1 MKLIEKIIIHDTLNK
16 KLFSDDD
23 KLYPEVKDRIL
34 DIVTEFLDYSELDL
48 NIADIQL
55 VGSNVS
61 YNYTEDSDLDVHIIT
76 NFDLI
81 DAPKELLQAL
91 YNAKKSQFNDKFDI
105 KIRGIDVEM
114 YVQDINAGIHSNG
127 IYSVLDDDWIKF
139 PDKITGVTQYVFPD
153 EMQDWTNHVN
163 KVISEKN
170 YEKVIDAINKIYM
183 IRSKGLATDGEFGKG
198 NQLFKEIRSAGLL
211 DKLKDA
217 LIDIM
222 SNRLSL
228 EELSRSQIL
237 SRDF

>member
-1 MKLIEKIIIHDTLNK
+1 MKLIEKVIIHDTLNK

-23 KLYPEVKDRIL
+23 KLLPEVRDKIL
-34 DIVTEFLDYSELDL
+34 DIVTQFLDYTELDL

-61 YNYTEDSDLDVHIIT
+61 YTYSDDSDLDVHIIT

-81 DAPKELLQAL
+81 DAPEELLQSL

-114 YVQDINAGIHSNG
+114 YIQDINAGIHSNG

-139 PDKITGVTQYVFPD
+139 PEKITGVTQYDF
-153 EMQDWTNHVN
+153 TNEINYWKQIVSDVLAR
-163 KVISEKN
+163 KDQEEIS
-170 YEKVIDAINKIYM
+170 DTINKIYM
-183 IRSKGLATDGEFGKG
+183 IRSNGLAKDGEFGKG
-198 NQLFKEIRSAGLL
+198 NQLFKEIRSSGLL
-211 DKLKDA
+211 DQLKDA
-217 LIDIM
+217 LIDVM
-222 SNRLSL
+222 SSKLSL

-237 SRDF
+237 NQDF

>member
-1 MKLIEKIIIHDTLNK
+1 MKLIEKVIIHDTLNK

-23 KLYPEVKDRIL
+23 KLLPEVRERIL
-34 DIVTEFLDYSELDL
+34 DIVTEFLDYTELDL
-48 NIADIQL
+48 NIADTQL

-61 YNYTEDSDLDVHIIT
+61 YNYTPDSDLDIHIIT

-81 DAPKELLQAL
+81 DASPEILQAL

-114 YVQDINAGIHSNG
+114 YIQDINAGIHSNG

-163 KVISEKN
+163 KVIAEKN

-183 IRSKGLATDGEFGKG
+183 IRSKGLAKDGEFGKG

-237 SRDF
+237 NQDF